1 MSDRCPLGYL
11 FIFVFFRG
19 FKFKRPGNSLSL
31 SKPKPPG
38 SIISSEVQ
46 KNVPKPVS
54 AGIAQNRHNATS
66 SFNSNFGRTENKG
79 GNNPAPRP
87 VNYGVTLNKN
97 DNNRQGS
104 GPGPISF
111 GMPSSKDEDIT
122 FVSQTKPLREL
133 SNVHE
138 GGQRKMI
145 EKDKKVITV

>member
-1 MSDRCPLGYL
+1 MSVYRTIGPLVY
-11 FIFVFFRG
+11 FCIFSG

-66 SFNSNFGRTENKG
+66 SFNGNFGRTENKG
-79 GNNPAPRP
+79 GNNPVPRP

-97 DNNRQGS
+97 DNYRQGS
-104 GPGPISF
+104 GPGPISCA
-111 GMPSSKDEDIT
+111 SSKDEDIT

-133 SNVHE
+133 SNVHD
-138 GGQRKMI
+138 GGQRKMM
-145 EKDKKVITV
+145 ENNKKVIL